1 MSDPGPVPIPEPHT
15 TTRARLLEHD
25 VLDSLAEFLDLAEQ
39 AIDLAHPELNTDS
52 SHMPRVELTPQF
64 VPRPGARDHGQSP
77 PLDPARLSAVPN
89 PRILNRPPSVAHP
102 DGGQPPSAPVPLALT
117 RKPPDLRGFGPPATV
132 AGRCR
137 PGAIGTPD
145 LSARTSPGGR
155 RAPRPARWP
164 RSRRGA

>member
-117 RKPPDLRGFGPPATV
+117 RKPPDLRGFGPPATW
-132 AGRCR
+132 GRCAGSR
-137 PGAIGTPD
+137 PTASVPR
-145 LSARTSPGGR
+145 SCSGR
-155 RAPRPARWP
+155 R
-164 RSRRGA
+164 